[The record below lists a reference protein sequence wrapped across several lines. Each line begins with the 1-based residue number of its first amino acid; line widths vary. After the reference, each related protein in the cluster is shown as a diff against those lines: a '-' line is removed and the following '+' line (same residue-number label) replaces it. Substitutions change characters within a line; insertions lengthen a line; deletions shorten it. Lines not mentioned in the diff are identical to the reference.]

1 VTHITHDWACCS
13 DQVTNVL
20 TKAQIVSIFVNQC
33 RADDVIHAHIWDGS
47 GLGGRS
53 GGGCGRGGRDGCGC
67 ATFVAHHW
75 ALFSQ
80 LFSYQRVRALILTI
94 TRFHNVASSI
104 FDEICLLI
112 GTGRMVFTNDRIPRC
127 GSCSG
132 RSSGSRSCDGSSA
145 ATKTTHHWAFD
156 LQPWPYQGMLAL
168 IVTIASTHSRG
179 TLNLVLTNY
188 YRGCRGSGGSR
199 SGGSGRG
206 SGGSCGGTQVTHQW
220 AILSHL
226 LTQPKSQTF
235 AQSYQC
241 NAYRFIFTRP
251 NGEGGCSGGA
261 HHPRIRWRIG
271 QVIRFLART
280 CACWLCLQTTCRL
293 RSCVAESA
301 EQRDEDELST
311 HGLAGHGLHEDQ
323 RLSD

>member
-1 VTHITHDWACCS
+1 VTHVTRHWACCS
-13 DQVTNVL
+13 DQVTNVF
-20 TKAQIVSIFVNQC
+20 TKAQIVSTFVDQR
-33 RADDVIHAHIWDGS
+33 RAYDIIHAHRRDGS
-47 GLGGRS
+47 GLGGRG
-53 GGGCGRGGRDGCGC
+53 GGGCGGCGGDSCGC

-75 ALFSQ
+75 ALSSQ
-80 LFSYQRVRALILTI
+80 LFSYQRVLALVLTI
-94 TRFHNVASSI
+94 TWFHDVAGSI
-104 FDEICLLI
+104 FDIACLLI
-112 GTGRMVFTNDRIPRC
+112 GTGGMICTYDRIPRC

-132 RSSGSRSCDGSSA
+132 RSSGSRSSHGSSA
-145 ATKTTHHWAFD
+145 ATKTTHHWAFK
-156 LQPWPYQGMLAL
+156 LQPWPYQGMIAF
-168 IVTIASTHSRG
+168 IITIASTLSGG
-179 TLNLVLTNY
+179 TLNLVLTNLFS
-188 YRGCRGSGGSR
+188 CRGSGGGGSAG
-199 SGGSGRG
+199 SGGSGAG
-206 SGGSCGGTQVTHQW
+206 TCGGAQVTHQW

-271 QVIRFLART
+271 QVIRFFART

-311 HGLAGHGLHEDQ
+311 HGLAGHGLREDQ